1 MTIVFRDGFSSFVPR
16 ARLIKLLG
24 GELIRDEVM
33 AVAELVKN
41 AHDADATVVKL
52 TFNGTSS
59 PEGEIIIEDDGCG
72 MSVDVLLQHWM
83 QPAGSSKSKRGFHYT
98 ASGRRML
105 GEKGVGRFA
114 VDRLGR
120 HVELVSRAKGSDTE
134 IVVTFDWD
142 QFDDETLLLSD
153 VGVKWREQSA
163 QTLERPGTRIRIS
176 SLRMPW
182 KERTFRRLC
191 TRLQRLLSPVVSDT
205 GFRVEIN
212 SDEFPDYQGPLQIS
226 FLDRATYR
234 IQAEFDGHDR
244 IIGQI
249 GNQKAIRHRWDGSG
263 SLSCGPVRVTIHCY
277 DLEPEALAKVGP
289 PQDVRAWLREWSGIS
304 IYRDGF
310 RVLPYGEPDDD
321 WLRLDQRRVNNP
333 VVRLSNN
340 QVCGF
345 VEIGRDANPELRDQ
359 TNRGG
364 LLQNRAYDD
373 LRKLVLFVLQIVEAE
388 RQAIRNPPL
397 KASQDISAATERTDT
412 DVILSEL
419 KGAVGKS
426 RAGQTSL
433 RSLVE
438 RLEQNLEKERSMRD
452 REIERYLEMAA
463 IGHGAGVAS
472 HALTPRLKQLR
483 RLLRPGHRSQESSP
497 TSSLFLSEKIL
508 DELEQTAHFLSTIA
522 PSRRAASRTIDVGAQ
537 LLDFE
542 SSVASLLASH
552 DVRMRTFVPED
563 VLVRAEIPLADFH
576 QVLHILLWN
585 SLDWIGK
592 QDRKLIDVRV
602 KASDPDFCRIHF
614 RDTGSGVP
622 PELADQIFEPGF
634 SRKPN
639 GRGMGLA
646 VARRL
651 LANSGGTIVLKP
663 STGSSRGT
671 TFELKLRLKRSRT
684 TPH

>member
-41 AHDADATVVKL
+41 AHDADATVVTL
-52 TFNGTSS
+52 SFNGTSS
-59 PEGEIIIEDDGCG
+59 TDGEIIIEDDGCG
-72 MSVDVLLQHWM
+72 MDVDVLLHHWM
-83 QPAGSSKSKRGFHYT
+83 QPAGSSKSKRGSHYT
-98 ASGRRML
+98 VSGRRML

-120 HVELVSRAKGSDTE
+120 HVELVSRARGSASE
-134 IVVTFDWD
+134 IIATFDWD
-142 QFDDETLLLSD
+142 QFDDESLLLSD

-163 QTLERPGTRIRIS
+163 QILERPGTRIRITG
-176 SLRMPW
+176 LRMPW

-191 TRLQRLLSPVVSDT
+191 TRLQRLLSPTVSEL
-205 GFRVEIN
+205 GFQIEVN
-212 SDEFPDYQGPLQIS
+212 SDEFPDYQGPLKIS
-226 FLDRATYR
+226 FLHRATYR
-234 IQAEFDGHDR
+234 IRAEFDGQES
-244 IIGQI
+244 IVCQI
-249 GNQKAIRHRWDGSG
+249 GEQAAVTHRWDGPG
-263 SLSCGPVRVTIHCY
+263 SLSCGPVRIIVHCY
-277 DLEPEALAKVGP
+277 DLESEALAKVGP

-345 VEIGRDANPELRDQ
+345 AEIGRDTNPDLRDQ

-364 LLQNRAYDD
+364 LLQNRSYED

-388 RQAIRNPPL
+388 RQAVRNPPQN
-397 KASQDISAATERTDT
+397 KVQDTSTNTERLDT
-412 DVILSEL
+412 NLILSEL
-419 KGAVGKS
+419 KDAVGRS

-433 RSLVE
+433 RGLVD

-452 REIERYLEMAA
+452 REIDGYLEMAA

-472 HALTPRLKQLR
+472 HALTPRLQRLR
-483 RLLRPGHRSQESSP
+483 RLIRSGQKGQES
-497 TSSLFLSEKIL
+497 TSTSNFLQSEAIL
-508 DELEQTAHFLSTIA
+508 AELEQTAHFLSTIA
-522 PSRRAASRTIDVGAQ
+522 PSRRTASRALDVRAQ

-542 SSVASLLASH
+542 SSVASLLSSH
-552 DVRMRTFVPED
+552 DVKLRTFVPED
-563 VLVRAEIPLADFH
+563 VLVRAEMRPADFH

-585 SLDWIGK
+585 SLDWISG
-592 QDRKLIDVRV
+592 QETRLIELRV
-602 KASDPDFCRIHF
+602 KASDRDFCRIHF
-614 RDTGSGVP
+614 RDTGTGVP
-622 PELADQIFEPGF
+622 SELAEQIFEPGF

-651 LANSGGTIVLKP
+651 VANAGGTIALKP
-663 STGSSRGT
+663 STGGSRWT
-671 TFELKLRLKRSRT
+671 TFELRLRLKRSRT